1 MFHGRR
7 VTGKPLKGLR
17 DRDRELQLF
26 PLNEEFLV
34 SASHHL
40 ALNTSLRFVHTARR
54 YPGLNRFEKSR
65 ELLAGTCSPQVVN
78 WLDRDG
84 LNRVKVV
91 TRYR

>member
-1 MFHGRR
+1 VFHGRR
-7 VTGKPLKGLR
+7 VIGKPFKRLR

-26 PLNEEFLV
+26 PFNEEFLV
-34 SASHHL
+34 SASHQL
-40 ALNTSLRFVHTARR
+40 ALIMSLLFVHTARR
-54 YPGLNRFEKSR
+54 YPGLNRFEKYR
-65 ELLAGTCSPQVVN
+65 ELYAGLVLRAVN

>member
-26 PLNEEFLV
+26 PLNEEYLV

-65 ELLAGTCSPQVVN
+65 ELATGLVSAVGELA
-78 WLDRDG
+78 
-84 LNRVKVV
+84 
-91 TRYR
+91 